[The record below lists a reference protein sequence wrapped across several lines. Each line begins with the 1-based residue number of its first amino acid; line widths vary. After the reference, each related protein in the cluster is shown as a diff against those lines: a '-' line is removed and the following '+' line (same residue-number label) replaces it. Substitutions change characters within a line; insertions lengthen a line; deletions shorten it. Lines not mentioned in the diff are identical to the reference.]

1 MSIYLRRSYIFSVT
15 HTETQNT
22 NPTAFHSFSSHKSQL
37 KENKGISSFLSLF
50 FFYITKKKNS

>member
-37 KENKGISSFLSLF
+37 KENKGISSFLSLSF
-50 FFYITKKKNS
+50 FLHY